1 MRRVYKRQGL
11 IAEINISPFTD
22 VILVLLM
29 IFMIA
34 TPLISQNNISV
45 KLPEA
50 SSKGSQ
56 RDSKQVLI
64 TISGEG
70 IIYLENQLLTSKE
83 LKNKIDSL
91 MINDVNTS
99 VIVAA
104 DQSCRFQDVVRVMDI
119 LKDSGV
125 KILNIATKTKS

>member
-1 MRRVYKRQGL
+1 M
-11 IAEINISPFTD
+11 
-22 VILVLLM
+22 LLM

-83 LKNKIDSL
+83 LKDKIDTL
-91 MINDVNTS
+91 MMNDANTS